1 MGIKCETNKC
11 GKIFICTFLKYI
23 LADQQAFQSPKLKA
37 SLKFL
42 FPVIP
47 SVVLPRQTG
56 EARGCIEGVH
66 YAHEKV
72 LGRCFDFASL
82 HPT

>member
-11 GKIFICTFLKYI
+11 GKIFIYTFLKYI
-23 LADQQAFQSPKLKA
+23 LADQQAFQSPQLKA

-56 EARGCIEGVH
+56 EARGGIEGAH
-66 YAHEKV
+66 YAHKKV

-82 HPT
+82 YST